1 MKKMLLVISLVLC
14 LSAFSAA
21 KDTFYNFTLDGF
33 CDGMSLRLY
42 TPGAPVPKILVGG
55 LHVLGDCV
63 NNFNVGG
70 FKHGISPTVQY
81 PGSTGAVLD
90 VSDPLLGLECVLATL
105 GHPQVMVGPPCG
117 PWRRHPTAR
126 TSRGSAP
133 VSECDRQRPTPRR
146 DRTCIPTGQ
155 GFQGWGRRKGGDLHG
170 DGVQSRFRF
179 DGRSSSSRPASSS
192 WDS

>member
-90 VSDPLLGLECVLATL
+90 VSDPLLGLFGIDASLQFLINTNFHTWTIYE
-105 GHPQVMVGPPCG
+105 GP
-117 PWRRHPTAR
+117 
-126 TSRGSAP
+126 
-133 VSECDRQRPTPRR
+133 
-146 DRTCIPTGQ
+146 
-155 GFQGWGRRKGGDLHG
+155 
-170 DGVQSRFRF
+170 DGVGNYLLNEGTYSNAAKPMTK
-179 DGRSSSSRPASSS
+179 GVGTKASVTR
-192 WDS
+192 